1 MPNML
6 RVTQIA
12 SAAGRKPGQRE
23 TLIGLGLNKLHRS
36 RVVADTPASR
46 GMIRKVAHLITVS
59 DVLEAEVVTSEGG
72 ARS

>member
-36 RVVADTPASR
+36 RVLADTPATR
-46 GMIRKVAHLITVS
+46 GMIRKVAHLVAVT
-59 DVLEAEVVTSEGG
+59 DLPETSEATAEEG
-72 ARS
+72 AR